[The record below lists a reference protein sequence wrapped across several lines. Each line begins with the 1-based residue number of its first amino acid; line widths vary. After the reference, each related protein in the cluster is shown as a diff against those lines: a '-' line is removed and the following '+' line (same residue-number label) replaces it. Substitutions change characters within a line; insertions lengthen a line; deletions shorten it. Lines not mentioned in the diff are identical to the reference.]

1 MRHVRRGTTARA
13 ARGSVSLVADSLD
26 MLGDAL
32 VYGFSLYV
40 VARGASMKARAA
52 LFKGGI
58 MAAFG
63 FFVLGQAIYRIVFPQ
78 LPAFEAI
85 GAIGLLALAANS
97 VCFLLLWR
105 HRADDINMSSVWL
118 CSRNDIIANISV
130 LFAAAGVW
138 LTHSGWP
145 DILVG
150 LALAAL
156 FLRSALLVLREA
168 TVKLTG
174 RSRKKRGMHVI
185 GAPRIIEDY
194 IIEDMISVFVGRAT
208 PDAAGKARPTV
219 NHVIV
224 MNYVKPNN
232 AAAFL
237 WRRAVRVGG

>member
-1 MRHVRRGTTARA
+1 MSDCCNDKACELDALRSRQSSILKIVLAINAVMFVVELTA
-13 ARGSVSLVADSLD
+13 GLLGNSVSLVADSLD

-40 VARGASMKARAA
+40 VARDAAMKARAA
-52 LFKGGI
+52 LLKGAI

-63 FFVLGQAIYRIVFPQ
+63 LFVLGQAIYRIAIPQ
-78 LPAFEAI
+78 IPVYEMI
-85 GAIGLLALAANS
+85 GAIGLLALAANGM
-97 VCFLLLWR
+97 CFFLLWR

-156 FLRSALLVLREA
+156 FLRSALHVLRESI
-168 TVKLTG
+168 KEL
-174 RSRKKRGMHVI
+174 RS
-185 GAPRIIEDY
+185 
-194 IIEDMISVFVGRAT
+194 
-208 PDAAGKARPTV
+208 DAA
-219 NHVIV
+219 
-224 MNYVKPNN
+224 
-232 AAAFL
+232 
-237 WRRAVRVGG
+237 